1 MGLLII
7 GVVAG
12 ILIAFG
18 LAPSAASLQECGPQG
33 CLERAAASPPIAQQS
48 MTVGPYPATTG
59 AKSAT
64 ATKSRKPSLAKS
76 GSAKSRSAKSESAK
90 SKSADSGSAKS
101 GSAKSAGRSDLVQTA
116 HATTRTDASA
126 TYRSAESPDPVL
138 DKAKISIAA
147 KMEDPASA
155 EFGDMKRAF
164 RMSTLGRPMD
174 TICGH
179 VRGKNASGTDT
190 GERPFLYLVKEDD
203 AYVVTGK
210 ADSAAAIAYRNI
222 CN

>member
-18 LAPSAASLQECGPQG
+18 LAPSEASLQECGLQG
-33 CLERAAASPPIAQQS
+33 CLERAAASQPIAQQS
-48 MTVGPYPATTG
+48 MAVRPYPATTG

-64 ATKSRKPSLAKS
+64 ATKSRKPSSAKS
-76 GSAKSRSAKSESAK
+76 GLAKSRSAKSES
-90 SKSADSGSAKS
+90 SKSASAKP
-101 GSAKSAGRSDLVQTA
+101 AGRTDLVQTA
-116 HATTRTDASA
+116 HAATRTDASA

-179 VRGKNASGTDT
+179 VRGKNASGKDT
-190 GERPFLYLVKEDD
+190 GDRPFLYLVKEDD

-210 ADSAAAIAYRNI
+210 ADSEAAIAYRNI

>member
-18 LAPSAASLQECGPQG
+18 LAPSEASLQECAPQG
-33 CLERAAASPPIAQQS
+33 CLDRAAASQPTEPKPMA
-48 MTVGPYPATTG
+48 VRPYPATAG

-64 ATKSRKPSLAKS
+64 ATKSRKPS
-76 GSAKSRSAKSESAK
+76 SAKSRSAKS
-90 SKSADSGSAKS
+90 G
-101 GSAKSAGRSDLVQTA
+101 GRTHLVQTS
-116 HATTRTDASA
+116 HAPTRTDTSA
-126 TYRSAESPDPVL
+126 TYRSAESPDPIL
-138 DKAKISIAA
+138 NKAKISVAA

-155 EFGDMKRAF
+155 EFDDMKRAI
-164 RMSTLGRPMD
+164 RKNTLGRPID

-203 AYVVTGK
+203 AYVVAGK